1 VKNLTRLRAV
11 NLVAKVALV
20 LLLLH
25 AVAFPDLPQYEGKG
39 IGWRLAFYPLSTIVV
54 PIVWW
59 IRTRRSAATTA
70 YPDLIDICVVAPFLI
85 DTAGNAANLY
95 DSIAWWDDLM
105 HVVTWIPWVTAVGL
119 ALRHLPLGRLNV
131 GALTVGFGAVTHI
144 LWEYAEYVAFVQGNP
159 SESATAYR
167 DTIGDLMA
175 SLSGSFLGGALVAT
189 VLWEIGRP
197 RRVAGR
203 CPDSPPALAS

>member
-1 VKNLTRLRAV
+1 MRSVSPLRAV
-11 NLVAKVALV
+11 NLACKVALIA
-20 LLLLH
+20 LLLH
-25 AVAFPDLPQYEGKG
+25 AVAFPDLSQYQGKG
-39 IGWRLAFYPLSTIVV
+39 IGWRLAFYPLSTVVV

-59 IRTRRSAATTA
+59 VRTRRGPVATA

-95 DSIAWWDDLM
+95 DSVTWWDDLM

-119 ALRHLPLGRLNV
+119 ALRYLPLGRLNV
-131 GALTVGFGAVTHI
+131 AALTVGFGAVTHI
-144 LWEYAEYVAFVQGNP
+144 LWEYAEYVSFVQGNA

-175 SLSGSFLGGALVAT
+175 SLSGSFIGGALVAT
-189 VLWEIGRP
+189 LLWDIGRP
-197 RRVAGR
+197 RPAAER
-203 CPDSPPALAS
+203 CPNSPSALAS